1 MAEEVAKLPPQNI
14 HAESSLL
21 GSILLDKD
29 AITKVADTV
38 RSGDFYEQRHNII
51 FDAMVK
57 LYEQRKPIDVLTLT
71 DKLENAQQLDDVGG
85 ASYLTELSNSVP
97 SAAHVYN
104 YAEIVSQK
112 ATMRRLIDAAQNIT
126 ELGFSDSDNTDELLD
141 KAEQLLYGVSE
152 HKTTQG
158 FRAIGDVLNE
168 SFDQIEELHK
178 DKGSLR
184 GVPSG
189 FSELDNL
196 LAGLQN
202 SDLLIL
208 AARPAMGKSSFALNV
223 AHHVAASEGV
233 PVGVFSLEMSQEQL
247 VNRMLSSEAGIDS
260 WKLRT
265 GNLDDEDFTKIGNAM
280 GTLSEA
286 PIFIDDTPMSNVM
299 ELRTKARRIQNEHG
313 LGLVIIDY
321 LQLMS
326 GQGRYSDN
334 RVQEVSEIS
343 RGLKGLAR
351 ELNVPVLA
359 LSQLS
364 RTVEQRSPQIP
375 QLADLRESG
384 SIEQDADVVLF
395 LYREDYY
402 NPDTDRQ
409 HITDLFIKKHRN
421 GPIGQVEL
429 FFHEDKTQ
437 FRQIDR
443 KRSEQ

>member
-1 MAEEVAKLPPQNI
+1 MADTAKLPPQNVQ
-14 HAESSLL
+14 AESSLL
-21 GSILLDKD
+21 GSILLDPD
-29 AITKVADTV
+29 ALTKIADTV
-38 RSGDFYEQRHNII
+38 RENDFYEKRHAQIFSTMLELYDKQRS
-51 FDAMVK
+51 
-57 LYEQRKPIDVLTLT
+57 IDVLTLSE
-71 DKLENAQQLDDVGG
+71 KLETKKVIEDIGG
-85 ASYLTELSNSVP
+85 SSYITELANSVP
-97 SAAHVYN
+97 SAAHIHE
-104 YAEIVSQK
+104 YAEIVTKK
-112 ATMRRLIDAAQNIT
+112 ATLRRLIEAAQEIT
-126 ELGFSDSDNTDELLD
+126 QLGFSDDDDTDALID

-152 HKTTQG
+152 SKNTQG
-158 FRAIGDVLNE
+158 FRAISDVLNE
-168 SFDQIEELHK
+168 SFDRIEELSK
-178 DKGSLR
+178 DKNKLR

-189 FSELDNL
+189 FRGLDNI

-223 AHHVAASEGV
+223 AHNVALNEGV

-247 VNRMLSSEAGIDS
+247 VDRLLSSEAGVDS

-265 GNLDDEDFTKIGNAM
+265 GNLEDSDFAKIGEAM
-280 GTLSEA
+280 GALSEA
-286 PIFIDDTPMSNVM
+286 PIFIDDTPMMNVM
-299 ELRTKARRIQNEHG
+299 DMRTKARRIQSEHG
-313 LGLVIIDY
+313 LGLIIVDY

-326 GQGRYSDN
+326 GRGNYGDN

-343 RGLKGLAR
+343 RGLKSLAR
-351 ELNVPVLA
+351 ELNVPVIA

-364 RTVEQRSPQIP
+364 RSVESRNPQIP

-384 SIEQDADVVLF
+384 SIEQDADVVMF

-437 FRQIDR
+437 FRQIDQ
-443 KRSEQ
+443 KR